1 MAQFTIKNPEEFV
14 SELRKLETTD
24 RNHADVFNAL
34 FDTLI
39 NNDAFLKKVADRAVE
54 HIKNNAIHVP
64 SMEGVERTK
73 YLRSDGTWQT
83 PPDTNTT
90 YGAATQSINGLMSA
104 TDKAKLDGIAAN
116 ANNYSHPST
125 HAASMISQDATHRFV
140 TDNEKSTWNGKAG
153 TGTVSQSA
161 NGLMSAND
169 KKKLDGIA
177 ANANNYSHPSG
188 NGNNHIPSGGSSGQ
202 ILRWSAAGTAVWGS
216 DNNTTYG
223 AATQSANGLMSANDK
238 KKLDGIAANANNYSH
253 PSTHAASMISQ
264 DASHRFV
271 SDSEK
276 NSWNGKA
283 NGNHAHDYL
292 PLTGGTLRGS
302 LVCQGTFA
310 IKVEQGKTIVWG
322 DNTNNNP
329 FIVGS
334 KNSDGYNQICLGVQ
348 GWDTSD
354 QLRYRVFFGSTGGGV
369 GGLAIWPGA
378 DNLYALGAGGNRFKA
393 LYAATGTIQTSDR
406 NYKKQIEEFEE
417 DFIQEFIMGLKPV
430 SYMLKDNESGRT
442 HYGLIAQD
450 VEDLM
455 KELGMNSKDFA
466 GFIKTPKTEEVFDFK
481 TKDSTRKVI
490 EGEYLYA
497 LRYEEFLSPLIKMV
511 QLQQEKI
518 EQLQERVNGLEK
530 QVSLAI

>member
-1 MAQFTIKNPEEFV
+1 MAQFTIKNPEEFTTI
-14 SELRKLETTD
+14 LRKLETTD
-24 RNHADVFNAL
+24 RNHADVFNVL

-54 HIKNNAIHVP
+54 HIKNNAMHVP

-83 PPDTNTT
+83 PPNTT
-90 YGAATQSINGLMSA
+90 YGTATQSANGLMSP

-125 HAASMISQDATHRFV
+125 HPASMITQDATHRFV

-153 TGTVSQSA
+153 TGTASQSA

-188 NGNNHIPSGGSSGQ
+188 NGNNHIPAGGASGQ
-202 ILRWSAAGTAVWGS
+202 ILRWSAAGTAAWGS

-223 AATQSANGLMSANDK
+223 VATQSANGLMSANDK
-238 KKLDGIAANANNYSH
+238 KKLDGIANNANNFTYSH
-253 PSTHAASMISQ
+253 PGSHPASMITQ

-276 NSWNGKA
+276 NNWNGKA
-283 NGNHAHDYL
+283 NGSHSHSYL
-292 PLTGGTLRGS
+292 PLSGGTITGDLISKSGGFGIKLKQGL
-302 LVCQGTFA
+302 LVL
-310 IKVEQGKTIVWG
+310 WG
-322 DNTNNNP
+322 DNTNGNP

-334 KNSDGYNQICLGVQ
+334 KNNSDGYNQICLGVQ

-354 QLRYRVFFGSTGGGV
+354 QLRYRVFFGSTGGGA

-406 NYKKQIEEFEE
+406 NYKKEIEGFEEEF
-417 DFIQEFIMGLKPV
+417 IQKFIMGLKPV

-450 VEDLM
+450 VEHLM
-455 KELGMNSKDFA
+455 EELGMDSKDFA
-466 GFIKTPKTEEVFDFK
+466 GFIKTPKTEEMFDVETK
-481 TKDSTRKVI
+481 TSTRKVV
-490 EGEYLYA
+490 EGEYVYA

-511 QLQQEKI
+511 QLQQEEI
-518 EQLQERVNGLEK
+518 ECLKKRVSELEGK
-530 QVSLAI
+530 VI